1 VPSQVHNWRGE
12 MARVRLLQE
21 AEERLQQECTFSP
34 QLATKN
40 YNTAAQYRS
49 ENGVAWQEA
58 VSRTPK
64 SSPILLICGYSM
76 YPSSDPV

>member
-1 VPSQVHNWRGE
+1 

-58 VSRTPK
+58 VSPLV
-64 SSPILLICGYSM
+64 PH
-76 YPSSDPV
+76 V